1 MIWQQ
6 QIADVDVNAT
16 TEDADVDAAAATAAD
31 VILSGLF

>member
-16 TEDADVDAAAATAAD
+16 TEDADVDAAATAAD